1 MEFGRWDAL
10 RSRHQSNPIATS
22 EMAALVILLAAA
34 LLGANA
40 DFKVNSAADDLV
52 KDIPG
57 LHYDPGFKTYS
68 GYLDAGKDDQ
78 KNQGYMH
85 YMLTESKSNPAKD
98 PIILWLQGGP
108 GCSGF
113 SGAFEENGPFY
124 MNKDGATIYENIYSW
139 NVKANVLFFESPIG
153 VGYSFMEGKPNYTR
167 AHDDQTLAQNY
178 NSLNSFFKKFTQYQ
192 NQTFFIA
199 GESYGGI
206 YLPMLGDKLMSGIIK
221 KDFVNPNFAGIA
233 IGNGYMDIVM
243 LQNSLVLWSFYHGR
257 ISLDDWETLK
267 SSKCCVKAKG
277 ADFDQCDEHPIL
289 SLKLNISSTQR
300 YKPGLQPK
308 MFLLK
313 EYTLTDVITPPAR
326 MDQYNYYEDCY
337 TYQSIAFKGSTGRF
351 HQGKRESLLASSKR
365 YHNTAT
371 VINYNSTDFEFGYP
385 CWQETAVATYFNRP
399 EVQKA
404 FHVEPAKLASFSD
417 CNQAIYNKYN
427 VTYTTTRPFF
437 DNMMKNVDQLTK
449 ISQKKFRIL
458 VYNGDVDT
466 VCNFIGD
473 AKFIRTLAID
483 HKLSE
488 STRLPWFFRKKTGG
502 FVQSYTSSSIA
513 IDVLTV
519 KGAGH
524 MVPMDR
530 PGPAL
535 QMINGL
541 MFANGDYNNTLGLNM
556 SPTPIPL
563 IDQTTT
569 ITTATRGCLSI
580 QLSFIV
586 SFVAFLSSLLFSN

>member
-1 MEFGRWDAL
+1 
-10 RSRHQSNPIATS
+10 
-22 EMAALVILLAAA
+22 MAALVILLAAA

-257 ISLDDWETLK
+257 ISLD
-267 SSKCCVKAKG
+267 
-277 ADFDQCDEHPIL
+277 
-289 SLKLNISSTQR
+289 
-300 YKPGLQPK
+300 
-308 MFLLK
+308 
-313 EYTLTDVITPPAR
+313 